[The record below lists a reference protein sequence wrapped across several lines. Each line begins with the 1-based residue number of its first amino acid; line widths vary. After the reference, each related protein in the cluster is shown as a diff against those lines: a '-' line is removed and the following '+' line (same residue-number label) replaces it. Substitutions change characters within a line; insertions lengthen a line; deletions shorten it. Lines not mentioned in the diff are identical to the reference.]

1 MGQRTTSDEPQLP
14 AGDFSAWLRQM
25 QGALRGEYDSEVPC
39 GGCTACCTASQFI
52 PIEPDEVATL
62 ARIPRELRFPAPRR
76 PPGHVLLGYDELGH
90 CPMLVDGACSIYE
103 VRPRACRAY
112 DCRVLP
118 AAGVDLTERDKALLA
133 ERARRWRFSHPTERD
148 RVEHDAVRA
157 AAAFLAERGDELPP
171 RSVPASDTQRAVLA
185 IEIHETFLDADL
197 MDADG
202 EVRGGRVAVVT
213 PDPAAVRVAISRRV
227 ATPPP

>member
-1 MGQRTTSDEPQLP
+1 MGERTTSDEPELP

-25 QGALRGEYDSEVPC
+25 QGALRGEHDSEVPC

-76 PPGHVLLGYDELGH
+76 PPGYVLLGYDERGH

-103 VRPRACRAY
+103 VRPRACRTY

-133 ERARRWRFSHPTERD
+133 QRARRWRFSHPTERD
-148 RVEHDAVRA
+148 RAEHDAVRA
-157 AAAFLAERGDELPP
+157 AAAFLAERGDELPAG
-171 RSVPASDTQRAVLA
+171 SVPASDTQRAVLA
-185 IEIHETFLDADL
+185 IEIHETFLHADPA
-197 MDADG
+197 DADG
-202 EVRGGRVAVVT
+202 TGGRVAVVA